1 MDDATP
7 RAARRD
13 RTSRVVT
20 AIGLAL
26 VAAVGVAACS
36 GGDADSSAK
45 KTTTTISRG
54 THVEIPLG
62 DVSAASSGPPVTVSP
77 EQSQQVLDLLTTY
90 VKDATVQPLRSGAP
104 ATADLA
110 AVFDATTLT
119 PATTTDRGVVLD
131 EGLPKVT
138 GDLDVLASPVAIVG
152 LGDQGGRLALAS
164 AAMVVDVKGQ
174 TAVKGDPLHIVRR
187 VDFVLAPDGFGGWKV
202 TSYTVIV
209 TRDGADLS
217 ATTTTTA
224 TTGAAK

>member
-20 AIGLAL
+20 AVGLAL
-26 VAAVGVAACS
+26 VAAVGVVACS
-36 GGDADSSAK
+36 GGGSDSSAR
-45 KTTTTISRG
+45 TTTTISHA
-54 THVEIPLG
+54 THVDIPLG

-90 VKDATVQPLRSGAP
+90 VKDAIVLPLRSGAP

-187 VDFVLAPDGFGGWKV
+187 VDFVVAPDGFGGWKV

-209 TRDGADLS
+209 TRDGAGLS
-217 ATTTTTA
+217 APTTTTA
-224 TTGAAK
+224 TTGAAQ